1 MKITP
6 AKTSRRDQIDFDQLT
21 FGQIFTDHMF
31 ICDFKDGAWQT
42 PEIVP
47 YGPISIAPS
56 MSALHYGQ
64 AVFEGMKAY
73 KDIAGGVWLFRPDEN
88 FNRFNRSS
96 ERLSIPA
103 FPKEYFFEG
112 LNAY

>member
-1 MKITP
+1 
-6 AKTSRRDQIDFDQLT
+6 
-21 FGQIFTDHMF
+21 MF
-31 ICDFKDGAWQT
+31 ICDFKDSAWQT

-73 KDIAGGVWLFRPDEN
+73 KDTAGGVWLFQPDEN
-88 FNRFNRSS
+88 FNRINRSS
-96 ERLSIPA
+96 ERLSILLFLKNIFLKDLTP
-103 FPKEYFFEG
+103 Y
-112 LNAY
+112 